1 MLDGLI
7 GGGQHG
13 TDSPLG
19 FTDDAA
25 AEVLLELMLD
35 LTDYTG

>member
-1 MLDGLI
+1 M
-7 GGGQHG
+7 GGGQHV

-19 FTDDAA
+19 LTDGTSAEA
-25 AEVLLELMLD
+25 QAEVLLELLLD